1 MTRPTASIDKSEASE
16 LGCGVEK
23 RRYVRPA
30 PAVWAEI
37 EAHWQSGEATLA
49 ELSARFGPSQR
60 SLQHHFAKA
69 GIVKGERAAAMAA
82 AIKKEVFDAELG
94 DEEQLR
100 FRAKDLKE
108 RTYRNAMAIEE
119 LMMAQFA
126 NAANDPAQ
134 ALRAATA
141 MRAISLAANTLDR
154 LHGVQQRAL
163 GLDKDNAFAE
173 ELPMIIIQDLSADD
187 LAEIKKR
194 HEEQYDG
201 AIGIDAS
208 DADDDNEA
216 NDDDDIV
223 IEGEDE
229 DDNALEPKSES
240 GALMDADGV
249 PLAKSAA

>member
-1 MTRPTASIDKSEASE
+1 MAKVGKRATRRYIRPT
-16 LGCGVEK
+16 
-23 RRYVRPA
+23 PA
-30 PAVWAEI
+30 AWAEI

-69 GIVKGERAAAMAA
+69 GIVKGENAAAMAA

-108 RTYRNAMAIEE
+108 RTYRDAKALQE

-126 NAANDPAQ
+126 DTAKDPAQ
-134 ALRAATA
+134 VLRVATA
-141 MRAISLAANTLDR
+141 MRALSLAANTLDR
-154 LHGVQQRAL
+154 VHGVQQRAL
-163 GLDKDNAFAE
+163 GLDKDNIFPE
-173 ELPMIIIQDLSADD
+173 ELPAIVFQDLSADD
-187 LAEIKKR
+187 LAEIRRR
-194 HEEQYDG
+194 HEELDDG
-201 AIGIDAS
+201 EIGIDAS
-208 DADDDNEA
+208 DADNDDEA
-216 NDDDDIV
+216 SDDDDIV

-229 DDNALEPKSES
+229 ADIAPESKSES

>member
-1 MTRPTASIDKSEASE
+1 MTRPTVSIDKSEANKLE
-16 LGCGVEK
+16 CGVDK
-23 RRYVRPA
+23 RRYVRPT
-30 PAVWAEI
+30 PALWAEI

-69 GIVKGERAAAMAA
+69 GIVKGEKAAAMAA

-94 DEEQLR
+94 EEGQLR

-108 RTYRNAMAIEE
+108 RTYRDAKTIQE

-126 NAANDPAQ
+126 DTAKDPAQ
-134 ALRAATA
+134 VLRVATA
-141 MRAISLAANTLDR
+141 MRALSLAANTLDR
-154 LHGVQQRAL
+154 VHGVQQRAL
-163 GLDKDNAFAE
+163 GLDKDNIFPE
-173 ELPMIIIQDLSADD
+173 ELPAIVFQDLSADD

-208 DADDDNEA
+208 DADYEA

-223 IEGEDE
+223 IEGEHETDI
-229 DDNALEPKSES
+229 APEPKSES